1 MMHRN
6 QQVGMLRTLVMA
18 VDPEKKERI
27 VNGDL
32 YNSTKDLPTVKL
44 VFSLEHK
51 EGKNNEW

>member
-1 MMHRN
+1 
-6 QQVGMLRTLVMA
+6 MLRTLVMA

-27 VNGDL
+27 VKGDL
-32 YNSTKDLPTVKL
+32 YNPTKDLPTIKS